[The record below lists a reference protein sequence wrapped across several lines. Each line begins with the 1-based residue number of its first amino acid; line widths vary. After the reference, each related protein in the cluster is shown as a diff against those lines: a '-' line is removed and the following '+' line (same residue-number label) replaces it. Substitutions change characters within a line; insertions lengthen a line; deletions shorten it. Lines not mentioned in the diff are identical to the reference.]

1 MIPRIF
7 TTLLLSGVGLATLAH
22 AQSTPKFEVATIKP
36 ADPDARGEFIRIPS
50 PGRITFTN
58 MSLLK
63 LIRFANS
70 EGLGTDLE
78 ITGGPNWLDKDRFD
92 VEAKAE
98 GPATPADLR
107 LMMQTLLAERFALK
121 SHPETKEVNV
131 YALVLARADGKLG
144 PKVQP
149 WDGKCN
155 GKEPPPAQPNGAKV
169 LRCGAFF
176 RPPGMVLEGASMAIL
191 AEMLSTPLP
200 NLGRLVVDRTGL
212 SGEFNFQLEF
222 QFLPPN
228 LNGQT
233 LPDDPLAP
241 SLFTAVQE
249 QLGLK
254 LQSARGNTN
263 VLVVDQAEKPSA
275 N

>member
-1 MIPRIF
+1 MTGACLGP
-7 TTLLLSGVGLATLAH
+7 LAR
-22 AQSTPKFEVATIKP
+22 AQPAPKFEVATIKS
-36 ADPDARGEFIRIPS
+36 ADPNAQGEFIRIPS
-50 PGRITFTN
+50 PGRLNVTN

-63 LIRFANS
+63 LIRFAYS

-78 ITGGPNWLDKDRFD
+78 ITGGPNWLDRDRFD

-98 GPATPADLR
+98 GPATPNDLR
-107 LMMQTLLAERFALK
+107 QMMRTLLAERFALK
-121 SHPETKEVNV
+121 SHSETKEVNV

-155 GKEPPPAQPNGAKV
+155 GREPPPAQPNSTRV
-169 LRCGAFF
+169 LRCAALF
-176 RPPGMVLEGASMAIL
+176 RPPGMVLEGASMAVL
-191 AEMLSTPLP
+191 AEMLSTPPP

-212 SGEFNFQLEF
+212 TGEFNLQLEF

-228 LNGQT
+228 LNGQV

-241 SLFTAVQE
+241 SLFTALQE

-254 LQSARGNTN
+254 LQSARGNTD
-263 VLVVDQAEKPSA
+263 VLVVDQAEKPTA